1 MRITYE
7 NRNIIEQ
14 MQIHD
19 SEFNGFAYDYEH
31 RQITMSCNN
40 IFLKRSYILVFENVV
55 LMHLQSC
62 SFWHGGNSIM
72 WINVIEDNEHL
83 CDLYHIQNSN
93 PELYCGS
100 QLDKGINYIT
110 MELTINSG
118 DTLLIS
124 CESLNYL
131 ESYST

>member
-1 MRITYE
+1 MRISYE

-19 SEFNGFAYDYEH
+19 SEFTGFAYDYER

-40 IFLKRSYILVFENVV
+40 VFLKRSYVLVFENVV
-55 LMHLQSC
+55 LTHLQSC

-131 ESYST
+131 ESYSA